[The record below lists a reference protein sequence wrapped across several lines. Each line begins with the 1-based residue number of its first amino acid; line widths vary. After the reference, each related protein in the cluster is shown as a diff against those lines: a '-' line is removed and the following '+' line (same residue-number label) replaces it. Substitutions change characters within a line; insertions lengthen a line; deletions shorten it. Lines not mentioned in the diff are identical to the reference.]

1 MTDRI
6 RLAGIEV
13 YAHHGV
19 LHEEKE
25 EGQLFSVDLDLQ
37 LDLTPASS
45 SDDIT
50 DTVDYGSLAERIH
63 GLVAGERW
71 NLIETV
77 AERVADLVLED
88 PRIDS
93 VTVTIHKPQA
103 PIPVPFR
110 DVSVTVQRSR

>member
-1 MTDRI
+1 MTDGI

-19 LHEEKE
+19 LDQEKE
-25 EGQLFSVDLDLQ
+25 EGQLFSVDLDLRF
-37 LDLTPASS
+37 DLSPAST

-50 DTVDYGSLAERIH
+50 DTVDYGSLAERVH